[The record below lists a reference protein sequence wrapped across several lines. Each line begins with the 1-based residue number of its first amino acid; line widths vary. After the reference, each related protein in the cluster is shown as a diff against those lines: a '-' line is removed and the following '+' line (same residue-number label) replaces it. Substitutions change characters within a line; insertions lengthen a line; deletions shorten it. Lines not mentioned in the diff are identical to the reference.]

1 MSTEAAD
8 TLLVADVDEEAGAE
22 LRRALGYCFERF
34 GVYRRTFQEA
44 GITAADVSTED
55 PVALLQRLPLLGADG
70 LRELSD
76 ESLQTGRRIVDL
88 ETSSGTTGP
97 RKRRFISQ
105 EDDLADH
112 ELLAEMFRV
121 CGVAA
126 SDRVACIDTDPVHL
140 MASFSRAFDL
150 LGAESYML
158 CAGPD
163 LHRGLECLPALAPS
177 ILVTVPSILEGAIG
191 PLCRMYADASLHRP
205 DKIIY
210 VGEQLSDSVRRR
222 LEACLGIEVFGYYG
236 ASETSALG
244 IECPAHDGVHLFTDR
259 NIFEVV
265 PSSPGS
271 ASGEIVV
278 TTLLQKTLPL
288 LRYRLGDL
296 IEVRDGHCPCG
307 RSFPRVRVRGK
318 AGDFVSVLGSKLG
331 YQPVLN
337 AVYDGS
343 EQPGPMQLLLTREAS
358 EKLTILLPE
367 SMRRRSSR
375 IIDSLLSSEPD
386 LDFLVESKYLEVELS
401 FVDTGYFHAS
411 RKRARV
417 VDRRRSSGGDDN
429 RD

>member
-8 TLLVADVDEEAGAE
+8 TLLVADVDEEAGEE

-44 GITAADVSTED
+44 GVTAADISTED
-55 PVALLQRLPLLGADG
+55 PVALLRRLPLLGADG

-76 ESLQTGRRIVDL
+76 ESLQIGRRIVDL

-97 RKRRFISQ
+97 RKRRFISH

-121 CGVAA
+121 CGVGA

-177 ILVTVPSILEGAIG
+177 VLVTVPSILEGAIG

-205 DKIIY
+205 DKMIY
-210 VGEQLSDSVRRR
+210 VGEQLSDPVRRR

-259 NIFEVV
+259 NIFEAV

-278 TTLLQKTLPL
+278 TTLMQKTLPL

-296 IEVRDGHCPCG
+296 IEVCDGHCPCG

-318 AGDFVSVLGSKLG
+318 AGDSVSVLGSKLG

-337 AVYDGS
+337 AVYGSS
-343 EQPGPMQLLLTREAS
+343 EQPGPMQLLLDAGGLGEADDPLAGVYEAKELPDHRLSAQCGARSRFPGREQVSRGRAV
-358 EKLTILLPE
+358 IRRHRLL
-367 SMRRRSSR
+367 SR
-375 IIDSLLSSEPD
+375 IAE
-386 LDFLVESKYLEVELS
+386 
-401 FVDTGYFHAS
+401 AC
-411 RKRARV
+411 
-417 VDRRRSSGGDDN
+417 
-429 RD
+429 

>member
-8 TLLVADVDEEAGAE
+8 TLLVADVDEEAGEE

-34 GVYRRTFQEA
+34 GLYRRPFQEA

-97 RKRRFISQ
+97 RKRRFISH

>member
-1 MSTEAAD
+1 MSSEAAD
-8 TLLVADVDEEAGAE
+8 TLLVADVDEEAGEE

-34 GVYRRTFQEA
+34 GVYRRAFQEA

-55 PVALLQRLPLLGADG
+55 PVALLRRLALLGADG

-76 ESLQTGRRIVDL
+76 ESLQIGRRIVDL

-97 RKRRFISQ
+97 RKRRFISH

-121 CGVAA
+121 CGVGA

-177 ILVTVPSILEGAIG
+177 VLVTVPSILEGAIG

-210 VGEQLSDSVRRR
+210 VGEQLSDPVRRR

-259 NIFEVV
+259 NIFEAV

-278 TTLLQKTLPL
+278 TTLMQKTLPL

-307 RSFPRVRVRGK
+307 RSFPRVKVRGK
-318 AGDFVSVLGSKLG
+318 AEDSVSLLGSKLG

-337 AVYDGS
+337 AVYGSS

-367 SMRRRSSR
+367 SMRRKSSR

-417 VDRRRSSGGDDN
+417 VDGRRSIGGDDN